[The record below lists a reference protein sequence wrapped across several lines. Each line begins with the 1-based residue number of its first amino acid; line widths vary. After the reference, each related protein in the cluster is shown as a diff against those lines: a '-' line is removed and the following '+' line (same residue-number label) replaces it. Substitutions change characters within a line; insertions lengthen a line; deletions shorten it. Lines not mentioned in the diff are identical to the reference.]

1 VKDFFEL
8 REGKVT
14 AELESVEESVQLD
27 LTEAAVSRSDFEKLK
42 KGMRIEIE
50 FGSSIS
56 SSQKRVFTVK
66 STSRSAKYNVDKVN
80 MTIDGKGKYHLYS
93 RNGKDATLAL
103 GNMAASIKSY
113 KILGTNESTEL
124 DEAVNMGPWNRGAI
138 NKAMAKAGIKG
149 PQGKAFIAA
158 LRVSGTVKE
167 DVEDVELDEAADFE
181 KISNELLKHKKKGI
195 EFEKAAAFARVMF
208 MNSSLSVQ
216 DKAFMGLTK
225 LLKDMDDLVKKTTIT
240 KILKDNGFRVKGGK
254 LMREEVELLD
264 ENYRTL
270 ATKGMGTESKS
281 EARVGL
287 ELDYYDSRG
296 DKRMGK
302 ITKMTKT
309 GYVVKDEKDGK
320 SHTFAFHDRTKAKAL
335 LSK

>member
-1 VKDFFEL
+1 MKDFFEL

-113 KILGTNESTEL
+113 KILGTNESVEL

-225 LLKDMDDLVKKTTIT
+225 LLKDMDDLVKKTTI
-240 KILKDNGFRVKGGK
+240 K
-254 LMREEVELLD
+254 
-264 ENYRTL
+264 
-270 ATKGMGTESKS
+270 KS
-281 EARVGL
+281 
-287 ELDYYDSRG
+287 
-296 DKRMGK
+296 
-302 ITKMTKT
+302 
-309 GYVVKDEKDGK
+309 
-320 SHTFAFHDRTKAKAL
+320 
-335 LSK
+335 